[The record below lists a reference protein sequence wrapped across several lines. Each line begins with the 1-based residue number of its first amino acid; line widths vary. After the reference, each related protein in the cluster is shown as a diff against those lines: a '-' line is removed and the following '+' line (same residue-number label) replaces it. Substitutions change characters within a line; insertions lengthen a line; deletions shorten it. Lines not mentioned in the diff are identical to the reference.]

1 MADVSLNGLKVKT
14 DSLPNG
20 WYVSLINPKDGE
32 PAEIMTVARFVELFT
47 SKQPEVTES
56 SKGLMSAKSLIS
68 NPSSYAVNRK
78 YVSVSITPQKA
89 YRLKI
94 KKANDNVNFVIK
106 LLSGWV
112 NGMSHGVLEK
122 VISFGGGDSNYSKAL
137 TCSAP
142 ICNVYYIS
150 DPYYKEGVVNVDI
163 INKANGNNNPVIMLE
178 SFHNFDGFEFLENQV
193 PRAEDITKNNRNET
207 DFALKTSVNTLAA
220 SQNALTD
227 TISDNYSILPPP
239 ANCVPNYSESAG
251 SEEQFAVSAMSETDN
266 SNGSI
271 PVKSE
276 STEVQEQYVW
286 SIDKI
291 GKAVLELQEENKRL
305 KQILTSNGI
314 EVNKE

>member
-32 PAEIMTVARFVELFT
+32 PAEIMTVAKFVELFT

-56 SKGLMSAKSLIS
+56 SKGLMSVKSLIS

-106 LLSGWV
+106 LLSGRV

-122 VISFGGGDSNYSKAL
+122 VISFGGGNSNYSKAL

-150 DPYYKEGVVNVDI
+150 DPYYEGGVVNVDI

-227 TISDNYSILPPP
+227 TILDNYSILPPP
-239 ANCVPNYSESAG
+239 PRKLRAKLFRISRFKRAICGIRYVGNRQPG
-251 SEEQFAVSAMSETDN
+251 WFN
-266 SNGSI
+266 SS
-271 PVKSE
+271 
-276 STEVQEQYVW
+276 
-286 SIDKI
+286 
-291 GKAVLELQEENKRL
+291 
-305 KQILTSNGI
+305 
-314 EVNKE
+314 

>member
-14 DSLPNG
+14 DSLPND
-20 WYVSLINPKDGE
+20 WYVSLINPQSGE
-32 PAEIMTVARFVELFT
+32 PAEIMKVARFVELFT

-122 VISFGGGDSNYSKAL
+122 VISFGGGNSNYSKAL

-163 INKANGNNNPVIMLE
+163 INKANGDNNPVIMLE

-239 ANCVPNYSESAG
+239 PANCVPNYSESAG

-271 PVKSE
+271 PVK
-276 STEVQEQYVW
+276 TEPSGEQYIW

-305 KQILTSNGI
+305 KQILNISDDS
-314 EVNKE
+314 EVQQM